1 MGLIGALVVG
11 GIAGYLA
18 GKVMKSQ
25 NGIIINII
33 LGIVGGVIGTF
44 TLSLI
49 GLWASGFVGE
59 IVSSTL
65 GAVIL
70 IFIGRQLFK

>member
-33 LGIVGGVIGTF
+33 LGIVGE
-44 TLSLI
+44 LSGPLH
-49 GLWASGFVGE
+49 
-59 IVSSTL
+59 
-65 GAVIL
+65 
-70 IFIGRQLFK
+70 